1 MEKLLNK
8 KFILVFLS
16 ILLVVGG
23 LILIYRLKDDN
34 VDNNDSNVIKYQKD
48 GNNEAETLLN
58 NSSYKDTDN
67 DGLKDWEEVLWKTNS
82 DNSDTDEDGVIDGDE
97 IKQNRNPL
105 VAGPND
111 SFDLKSPSSKTSIE
125 KESNNLIQ
133 EEMSRSFYEYIKLKE
148 EEGGGKLN
156 ESAQEELASR
166 FMDIFTEEVVNKYK
180 ESDIK
185 ISNDDTKEAIKNYG
199 NELGST
205 VDKYRIQE
213 NEIEI
218 FQRIIQEMKDE
229 NMPNDQRAN
238 TLSKLGSI
246 ADLYSSAAK
255 DMLKI
260 SVPVSFKKEHL
271 DFMNNFENLAV
282 SLKDMQMAYDDPIV
296 TLRGLYNYYIEAKNV
311 YNTAISLESKFD
323 SKGIVFNENEPG
335 SIFTNINI
343 NKQQ

>member
-23 LILIYRLKDDN
+23 LILIYRLKGDN
-34 VDNNDSNVIKYQKD
+34 VDNSNDNAIKYQKE
-48 GNNEAETLLN
+48 GSNETEILLK

-67 DGLKDWEEVLWKTNS
+67 DGLKDWEEVLWKTNP
-82 DNSDTDEDGVIDGDE
+82 DNPDTDGDGVIDGDE
-97 IKQNRNPL
+97 IKQNRNPT

-111 SFDLKSPSSKTSIE
+111 SLDLKLPSGKISAG
-125 KESNNLIQ
+125 KENNNLIQ

-148 EEGGGKLN
+148 EAGGGKLS
-156 ESAQEELASR
+156 ESTQEELTNN
-166 FMDIFTEEVVNKYK
+166 FLDIFEEEIIDKYK
-180 ESDIK
+180 ESDVK
-185 ISNDDTKEAIKNYG
+185 ISNDDTKEAIKKYG

-218 FQRIIQEMKDE
+218 FQRIIQEMKEE
-229 NMPNDQRAN
+229 NTPNDQRAN

-260 SVPVSFKKEHL
+260 SIPASFKKEHL
-271 DFMNNFENLAV
+271 DLMNNFENLAV

-296 TLRGLYNYYIEAKNV
+296 TLRGLYNYYIE
-311 YNTAISLESKFD
+311 
-323 SKGIVFNENEPG
+323 
-335 SIFTNINI
+335 
-343 NKQQ
+343 

>member
-1 MEKLLNK
+1 VGKLLNK

-23 LILIYRLKDDN
+23 LILIYRSKDDN
-34 VDNNDSNVIKYQKD
+34 VNNSDSNNIKYQKE
-48 GNNEAETLLN
+48 GSNEAEVLLK
-58 NSSYKDTDN
+58 NSSYKDTDT
-67 DGLKDWEEVLWKTNS
+67 DGLKDWEEVLWKTDLN
-82 DNSDTDEDGVIDGDE
+82 NPDTDKDGTADGDE
-97 IKQNRNPL
+97 IKQNRNPT

-111 SFDLKSPSSKTSIE
+111 SLDLKLSSGKISAE

-133 EEMSRSFYEYIKLKE
+133 EEMSQSFYEYIKLKE
-148 EEGGGKLN
+148 QEGEAKLS

-166 FMDIFTEEVVNKYK
+166 FMDIFEEEIIDKYK

-185 ISNDDTKEAIKNYG
+185 ISNDDTKEAIKKYG

-205 VDKYRIQE
+205 VDKYKIQE

-218 FQRIIQEMKDE
+218 FKRIIQEMKEE
-229 NMPNDQRAN
+229 NTPNDQRAS

-271 DFMNNFENLAV
+271 NLMNNFENLAV

-311 YNTAISLESKFD
+311 YNTVLSLKSKFD
-323 SKGIVFNENEPG
+323 SKGIIFGENEPG
-335 SIFTNINI
+335 STFTNINI
-343 NKQQ
+343 NKQ

>member
-1 MEKLLNK
+1 M
-8 KFILVFLS
+8 
-16 ILLVVGG
+16 VGG
-23 LILIYRLKDDN
+23 LILIYRLKGDN
-34 VDNNDSNVIKYQKD
+34 VDNSNDNAIKYQKD
-48 GNNEAETLLN
+48 GSNEAETLLN

-67 DGLKDWEEVLWKTNS
+67 DGLKDWEEILWKTNP
-82 DNSDTDEDGVIDGDE
+82 DNPDTDGDGTTDGDE

-105 VAGPND
+105 VAGPDD
-111 SFDLKSPSSKTSIE
+111 SFDLKSLSSKTPTE
-125 KESNNLIQ
+125 KENNNLVQ
-133 EEMSRSFYEYIKLKE
+133 EEMSRSFSEYIKLKE

-205 VDKYRIQE
+205 VDKYKIQE

-229 NMPNDQRAN
+229 NTPNDQRAS

-246 ADLYSSAAK
+246 ADLYGSAAK

-260 SVPVSFKKEHL
+260 SVPISFKKEHL
-271 DFMNNFENLAV
+271 DLMNNFENLAV

-296 TLRGLYNYYIEAKNV
+296 TLRGLYNHYIEVNNV
-311 YNTAISLESKFD
+311 YNIILSLKSKFD

-335 SIFTNINI
+335 STFTNINI
-343 NKQQ
+343 NKQ